1 MCLVPFWVQP
11 GDVVLMV
18 MCGEFLYLLHPG
30 SSGSY
35 QFVGEAYV
43 HGMIDGAVIGPLELG
58 KRPFEEIVMD
68 GIADIPAS
76 ARKACTK
83 DAVSLKI
90 E

>member
-18 MCGEFLYLLHPG
+18 IMGGEFLYLLHPG

-43 HGMIDGAVIGPLELG
+43 YGMIDGAVIGPLELG
-58 KRPFEEIVMD
+58 KSPLR
-68 GIADIPAS
+68 
-76 ARKACTK
+76 R
-83 DAVSLKI
+83 L
-90 E
+90 